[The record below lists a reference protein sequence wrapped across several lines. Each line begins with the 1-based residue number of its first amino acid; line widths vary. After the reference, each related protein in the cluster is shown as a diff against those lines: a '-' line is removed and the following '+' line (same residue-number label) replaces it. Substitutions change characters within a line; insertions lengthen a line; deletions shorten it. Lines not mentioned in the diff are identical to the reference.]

1 MLGVPSPALFVDPL
15 LTIALVFVG
24 ALLLAAIVW
33 LTLRIRRAALAWR
46 LRRRFRSAASAEV
59 RAERWFTRHGFRIID
74 RQILRRGE
82 IHVDG
87 ESYRFDVRADLIV
100 ERDGERALV
109 EIKTG
114 EAAEP
119 NASAT
124 RRQLLEYGVVFG
136 VSALYLFD
144 ADREQLM
151 HVRFAALERT
161 DAGADDGA
169 GAPTERVAP
178 RA

>member
-1 MLGVPSPALFVDPL
+1 LLGVSSFALFDDPFL
-15 LTIALVFVG
+15 SVALVLAAG
-24 ALLLAAIVW
+24 LLLAAIAW
-33 LTLRIRRAALAWR
+33 LTLRIRRAILAWL
-46 LRRRFRSAASAEV
+46 LRRRFRSAASAEL
-59 RAERWFTRHGFRIID
+59 RAERWLVQHGFRIAD

-87 ESYRFDVRADLIV
+87 EPYRFDVRADLIV

-119 NASAT
+119 NSSAT
-124 RRQLLEYGVVFG
+124 RRQMLEYGVVFG

-151 HVRFAALERT
+151 HVRFAALE
-161 DAGADDGA
+161 GASPA
-169 GAPTERVAP
+169 HVAP
-178 RA
+178 RH

>member
-1 MLGVPSPALFVDPL
+1 VSAFALIDDPL
-15 LTIALVFVG
+15 LTPALVLAA
-24 ALLLAAIVW
+24 ALLLAALVW
-33 LTLRIRRAALAWR
+33 LTLRVRRAVLGWL

-59 RAERWFTRHGFRIID
+59 RAERWLARHGFRIVD

-87 ESYRFDVRADLIV
+87 EPYRFDVRADLIV

-109 EIKTG
+109 EVKTG
-114 EAAEP
+114 AAAEP
-119 NASAT
+119 SSSAT
-124 RRQLLEYGVVFG
+124 RRQMLEYGVVFG

-144 ADREQLM
+144 ADRERLM
-151 HVRFAALERT
+151 HVRFAALESP
-161 DAGADDGA
+161 GGSA
-169 GAPTERVAP
+169 GAPAARVAP